1 MPKTSEKAPKN
12 AVALFPE
19 VAGSTTIYLVSG
31 KASTQ
36 DIVGVSS
43 TPVENFGPFSTVV
56 WRALIALNPTISLT
70 TDTSPFRVEW
80 GDCEKLRQPV
90 ENSGR
95 GPTHRRTAHRQVPSR
110 HDRAELPVTHRAN
123 L

>member
-1 MPKTSEKAPKN
+1 MGKSGPFETPFPEGMPKTCEKAPKN

-19 VAGSTTIYLVSG
+19 VTGPTTIYLVPD

-56 WRALIALNPTISLT
+56 WRAFIALNTTISLT
-70 TDTSPFRVEW
+70 TDTRPLRVE
-80 GDCEKLRQPV
+80 
-90 ENSGR
+90 
-95 GPTHRRTAHRQVPSR
+95 
-110 HDRAELPVTHRAN
+110 
-123 L
+123 